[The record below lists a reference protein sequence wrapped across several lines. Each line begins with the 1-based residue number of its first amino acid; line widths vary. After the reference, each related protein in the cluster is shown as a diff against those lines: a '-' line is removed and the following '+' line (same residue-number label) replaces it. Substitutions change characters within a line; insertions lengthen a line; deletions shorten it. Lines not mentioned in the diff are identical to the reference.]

1 METTI
6 AESILTFFK
15 GRVDNC
21 AIQAS
26 GSTQFR
32 RLEHGISS
40 DDYVTKHL
48 AGTVCYGF
56 YLMLEDNTVHCSCVD
71 FDNHEDNPDP
81 AWRDKAEKT
90 YYFLSELGFS
100 PVVEIS
106 SSGNGAHVWLFFEQ
120 SIPSWL
126 IRKFW
131 KAVDTKLQIGY
142 KEIYPRQDRLS
153 GKGVG
158 SLVRLPY
165 WNESKFVN
173 PEDDWES
180 VDFTDPRYTSRSE
193 VEEACIK
200 LGASIVNEDDTVDDG
215 DIPHE
220 VAALLTIT
228 NSKFSRLWNRIPEPN
243 FNGDTSTSAWAFYI
257 AEELVYRRIHP
268 DVIKRA
274 LKYWCLIEG
283 YAKGEREDWLDTVIN
298 GAYDSINHRH
308 KPKKVAAETLVDC
321 AKIFLRK
328 VGNNYH
334 FESGIPALDYS
345 IQGLGLGEVGIV
357 AARPGHCKS
366 ALALQWLIHQSMEGV
381 NCLMLNAEMSANEIG
396 RRIVMQ
402 NCAKDEEYWQENK
415 DGIATS
421 IEDMWEGKGS
431 VFYKPV
437 GSIDDVEENI
447 KNYVEQKNVQLVAV
461 DYLQLL
467 RSSTSN
473 GRYETVTEISQ
484 RIKGAARDHDV
495 AILALCQVSREV
507 EKRDTV
513 EFQGSDLRESGQL
526 EQDADLIIFG
536 WNHGKT
542 PNSDNPKR
550 YDIHIAKRRNGPI
563 KKDRVY
569 VVFESSEQRFYG

>member
-1 METTI
+1 MESSI
-6 AESILTFFK
+6 AEDILTFFR
-15 GRVDNC
+15 GREDNC
-21 AIQAS
+21 AIQEKNS
-26 GSTQFR
+26 NQFR
-32 RLEHGISS
+32 RIEHGITT
-40 DDYVTKHL
+40 DDYICKHL
-48 AGTVCYGF
+48 AGTVCFGF
-56 YLMLEDNTVHCSCVD
+56 YLLLPDNTVHCSCVD
-71 FDNHEDNPDP
+71 FDNHEDSPDP
-81 AWRDKAEKT
+81 DWRDKAEKT
-90 YYFLSELGFS
+90 YFMLSELGYS
-100 PVVEIS
+100 PLLEIS

-120 SIPSWL
+120 PVPSWL

-131 KAVDTKLQIGY
+131 KAVDSKLKIGY
-142 KEIYPRQDRLS
+142 REIYPRQDTLK

-158 SLVRLPY
+158 SLIRLPY
-165 WNESKFVN
+165 WNKSKFVD
-173 PEDDWES
+173 PEDGWEDI
-180 VDFTDPRYTSRSE
+180 DFTKASYTSRGE
-193 VEEACIK
+193 IEEGCVK
-200 LGASIVNEDDTVDDG
+200 LGVSIVNDDEIDESG

-220 VAALLTIT
+220 VASLLSIT
-228 NSKFSRLWNRIPEPN
+228 NSKFTRLWNRIPEPS

-268 DVIKRA
+268 DVIKNA
-274 LKYWCLIEG
+274 LRYWCTIEG
-283 YAKGEREDWLDTVIN
+283 YSKGERDDWLDTVIN

-308 KPKKVAAETLVDC
+308 SPKRVETETLVDC
-321 AKIFLRK
+321 AKLFLRK
-328 VGNNYH
+328 VGSDYH
-334 FESGIPALDYS
+334 FGSGIPALDYS
-345 IQGLGLGEVGIV
+345 IQGLGSGEVGII

-396 RRIVMQ
+396 RRVVMQ
-402 NCAKDEEYWQENK
+402 NCPKDEEYWVDNREE
-415 DGIATS
+415 IAST
-421 IEDMWEGKGS
+421 IEDLWEGKGE
-431 VFYKPV
+431 VYYKPV
-437 GSIDDVEENI
+437 GTIDDVEENI
-447 KNYVEQKNVQLVAV
+447 KSYVEQKHVQLVAV

-484 RIKGAARDHDV
+484 RIKGAARDNDV

-542 PNSDNPKR
+542 PDSENPKR

-563 KKDRVY
+563 KRDRVY
-569 VVFESSEQRFYG
+569 IIFESSEQRFYG

>member
-1 METTI
+1 MDSSKV
-6 AESILTFFK
+6 ESILTFFK
-15 GRVDNC
+15 GRTDNC
-21 AIQAS
+21 AIQAA
-26 GSTQFR
+26 GSAQFR
-32 RLEHGISS
+32 RLEHGVSTE
-40 DDYVTKHL
+40 DYTTKHL

-81 AWRDKAEKT
+81 EWKDKAERT
-90 YYFLSELGFS
+90 YHFLEELGFL

-131 KAVDTKLQIGY
+131 KAVDAKLQIGY
-142 KEIYPRQDRLS
+142 KEIYPRQDRLG

-165 WNESKFVN
+165 WNNSRFVN
-173 PEDDWES
+173 PEEDWAEI
-180 VDFTDPRYTSRSE
+180 DFSDPRYTSRSE
-193 VEEACIK
+193 IEESCIK
-200 LGASIVNEDDTVDDG
+200 LGASIVNEDDTADDG

-220 VAALLTIT
+220 VSSLLAIS
-228 NSKFSRLWNRIPEPN
+228 NSKFSRLWNRIPEQN

-274 LKYWCLIEG
+274 IKYWCLMEG
-283 YAKGEREDWLDTVIN
+283 YAKGERDNWLDTVIN

-308 KPKKVAAETLVDC
+308 KPMKIEAETLVDC

-334 FESGIPALDYS
+334 FGSGIPALDYS
-345 IQGLGLGEVGIV
+345 V
-357 AARPGHCKS
+357 
-366 ALALQWLIHQSMEGV
+366 LALQWLIHQSMEGV

-402 NCAKDEEYWQENK
+402 NCAKDEEYWVENK
-415 DGIATS
+415 EGIANS
-421 IEDMWEGKGS
+421 IENMWEGKGS

-542 PNSDNPKR
+542 PDSDNPKR
-550 YDIHIAKRRNGPI
+550 YDIHVAKRRNGPI
-563 KKDRVY
+563 KKDKVY
-569 VVFESSEQRFYG
+569 IIFESSEQKFYG